1 MTSVVCELLYNQ
13 SINQEYFILHFKWD
27 YSAPKAG
34 QFFMMKPLRSNV
46 FLQRPI
52 SVFEF
57 NQQEKI
63 LKFLISK
70 RGKGTIELSQLPQGE
85 KLLLTGP
92 AGNSWSEFLPDN
104 GGSAALVGGSVGIAP
119 MSCLISEK
127 PDYEFHLFAGLKK
140 GFCNK
145 EEENAFLGQGVNAK
159 KVIITCEDGVNG
171 LSGRVTDFLFEIEKY
186 KVVFGCGPISMLSA
200 LKKRLEPKKTACFIS
215 LESRFACGVG
225 ACLGCT
231 INTVNGNRCCCK
243 HGPIF
248 PAKDILFNE

>member
-1 MTSVVCELLYNQ
+1 MTSVVCELIGNHH
-13 SINQEYFILHFKWD
+13 INHEYFVLQIRWD
-27 YSAPKAG
+27 FAAPKAG

-52 SVFEF
+52 SVYEY
-57 NQQEKI
+57 NERDKL

-70 RGKGTIELSQLPQGE
+70 RGKGTIELSQLPEGE

-92 AGNSWSEFLPDN
+92 IGNSWEEFLPEN
-104 GGSAALVGGSVGIAP
+104 GGRAALVSGSVGIAP

-127 PDYEFHLFAGLKK
+127 PDYEFHLFAGFKK

-145 EEENAFLGQGVNAK
+145 EEENSVLGQGVKAK

-186 KVVFGCGPISMLSA
+186 EVVFGCGPITMLCA

-225 ACLGCT
+225 ACHGCT
-231 INTVNGNRCCCK
+231 IKTVKGSRCCCK

-248 PAKDILFNE
+248 PAKDILFDE